1 MDYQLTTPIV
11 FLIFN
16 RPDTTF
22 KVFEAI
28 REAKPQKLLV
38 IADGA
43 RSPEEIKKCNE
54 ARSIINRVDWNC
66 EVLTNFSDV
75 NLGCRLRVSSGLDWA
90 FSEVEEAIILED
102 DCLPH
107 STFFYYCEELL
118 QLYRNNAQIMNVL
131 GSNFLFNRKQIS
143 KSYYFS
149 RYTSAW
155 GWATWKRA
163 WHFYDVEM
171 EVWPTIQENK
181 FLDNFLDN
189 KQSVKYWTKIFNSVY
204 TNQIDTWDY
213 HLISNI
219 GFSPQATH
227 TKEKNCK
234 YDSMPTEPMRFPM
247 THPNCI
253 TRLKVFDD
261 IIEKNLFSQTI
272 VKRAIGKIKN
282 TLGLSYYKN

>member
-1 MDYQLTTPIV
+1 
-11 FLIFN
+11 
-16 RPDTTF
+16 
-22 KVFEAI
+22 
-28 REAKPQKLLV
+28 
-38 IADGA
+38 
-43 RSPEEIKKCNE
+43 
-54 ARSIINRVDWNC
+54 
-66 EVLTNFSDV
+66 
-75 NLGCRLRVSSGLDWA
+75 
-90 FSEVEEAIILED
+90 
-102 DCLPH
+102 
-107 STFFYYCEELL
+107 
-118 QLYRNNAQIMNVL
+118 
-131 GSNFLFNRKQIS
+131 
-143 KSYYFS
+143 
-149 RYTSAW
+149 
-155 GWATWKRA
+155 
-163 WHFYDVEM
+163 M

-213 HLISNI
+213 QWTIACWLQNGLSIFPNTNLISNI